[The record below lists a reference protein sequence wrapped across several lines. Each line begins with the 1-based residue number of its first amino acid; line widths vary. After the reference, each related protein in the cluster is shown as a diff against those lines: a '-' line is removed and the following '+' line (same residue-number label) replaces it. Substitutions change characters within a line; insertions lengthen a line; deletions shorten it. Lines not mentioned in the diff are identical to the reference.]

1 MLTSVASTIATPPQ
15 LAPVRTYGL
24 RVEGIKQTGS
34 DLGRVCMQFQ
44 PLDYRRGRFQIAS
57 SGASLSHFDRRTPIM
72 RSIGMSVIC
81 AAASNARCAA
91 ATSEQTQ
98 TVTKKSPTIA
108 SIPGKEMSPRLDD
121 GGTGFP
127 PYDRGGGGG
136 GGGGGDIP
144 SGGWIL
150 FGFLGVLD
158 FLKDK
163 EIKWR
168 NQDDR

>member
-1 MLTSVASTIATPPQ
+1 
-15 LAPVRTYGL
+15 
-24 RVEGIKQTGS
+24 
-34 DLGRVCMQFQ
+34 MQFR